1 MIENI
6 LIPLAIFSISVLS
19 AWVSKIYFE
28 RQERKN
34 EKEFEVPEEFI
45 VGGLFML
52 FGAFLMAST
61 ERPKSNKK
69 VSLQDEL
76 QKAIER
82 EDYESA
88 ALLRDLIKDAEEIKN
103 VNNTT
108 QI

>member
-34 EKEFEVPEEFI
+34 EKEFEVPEEFV
-45 VGGLFML
+45 VGCLFML
-52 FGAFLMAST
+52 FGAFLMASA
-61 ERPKSNKK
+61 ERPKSNKSK

-76 QKAIER
+76 QKAIKR
-82 EDYESA
+82 EDFESA
-88 ALLRDLIKDAEEIKN
+88 ALLRDMIKDAEEIKN
-103 VNNTT
+103 S
-108 QI
+108 